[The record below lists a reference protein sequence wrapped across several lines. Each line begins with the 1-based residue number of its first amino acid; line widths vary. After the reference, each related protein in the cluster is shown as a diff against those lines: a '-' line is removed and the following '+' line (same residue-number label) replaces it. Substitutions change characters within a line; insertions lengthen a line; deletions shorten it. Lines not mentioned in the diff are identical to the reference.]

1 MQNAIIPPHYQINS
15 HSVVYVTKGRGR
27 LQIVDDNGNNVFDD
41 DLREGQ
47 ILVLPQNFVV
57 LKRASNEGFEWI
69 ALRTNDN
76 AKIQTLSGRISAIR
90 AMPDD
95 VLANA
100 FQLSNEQV
108 RRLKYNREEL
118 AIFSPSQSQGRN

>member
-1 MQNAIIPPHYQINS
+1 M
-15 HSVVYVTKGRGR
+15 YVTKGRGR